1 MKSRHRV
8 FNIFIFSVTCGITL
22 AALTIVSSAAADSY
36 GLGSIHIDHPWA
48 RATPKGAKIGA
59 GYMTITNRG
68 AAPDRLISGSTPV
81 ATRLVIHKMTMDNDI
96 MQMRPLVQGL
106 EINPGATI
114 DLTAESLHVMFEGL
128 KQPLQQ
134 GQRIKAN
141 LVFEKAGTIEVEY
154 VVEGM
159 EDKSAMPPHP
169 DGMQEH

>member
-1 MKSRHRV
+1 M
-8 FNIFIFSVTCGITL
+8 L
-22 AALTIVSSAAADSY
+22 AISSSAAAESY
-36 GLGSIHIDHPWA
+36 DLGSIHIDHPWA

-106 EINPGATI
+106 EINPGATV

-141 LVFEKAGTIEVEY
+141 LVFERAGTIEVEY
-154 VVEGM
+154 LVEGM
-159 EDKSAMPPHP
+159 DGKSAVP
-169 DGMQEH
+169 DHLHGAQEH

>member
-1 MKSRHRV
+1 MDNRDRV
-8 FNIFIFSVTCGITL
+8 PRIAVWSICGIAL
-22 AALTIVSSAAADSY
+22 AALAISSSFAADSY
-36 GLGSIHIDHPWA
+36 DLGSIHIDHPWA

-68 AAPDRLISGSTPV
+68 TTPDRLVGGSTP
-81 ATRLVIHKMTMDNDI
+81 AASRLVIHKMTMDNDV

-106 EINPGATI
+106 EINPGATV

-141 LVFEKAGTIEVEY
+141 LVFEKAGTMEVEY

-159 EDKSAMPPHP
+159 DRQSAAPDHLHAPQPH
-169 DGMQEH
+169 

>member
-1 MKSRHRV
+1 MNSRDRV
-8 FNIFIFSVTCGITL
+8 PRIVVSSICGIAL
-22 AALTIVSSAAADSY
+22 AVLAISSSAAAESY
-36 GLGSIHIDHPWA
+36 DLDSIHIDHPWA

-106 EINPGATI
+106 EINPGATV

-141 LVFEKAGTIEVEY
+141 LVFERAGTIEVEY
-154 VVEGM
+154 LVEGM
-159 EDKSAMPPHP
+159 DGKSAVP
-169 DGMQEH
+169 DHLHGAQEH

>member
-1 MKSRHRV
+1 MNSRDRV
-8 FNIFIFSVTCGITL
+8 PGIVVWSICGVAL
-22 AALTIVSSAAADSY
+22 AVLAISSSFAADSY
-36 GLGSIHIDHPWA
+36 DLGSIHIDHPWA

-106 EINPGATI
+106 EIKPGATI

-159 EDKSAMPPHP
+159 DDKSAMPHHS